1 VSGAL
6 KTRFVSVRTG
16 TAVAVADVANVMK
29 ARSML
34 MILRATC
41 QEALLALPAA
51 EFDTDLIDDLHKM
64 VDQTSIELATL
75 KQTFDGRGSSR

>member
-6 KTRFVSVRTG
+6 RFVSVQTG

-34 MILRATC
+34 MILPATC
-41 QEALLALPAA
+41 QEASLALPAA
-51 EFDTDLIDDLHKM
+51 EFDRDLIDDLHKM
-64 VDQTSIELATL
+64 VNQTSIELATL